1 MSRETGVPDEVAQG
15 TDGDGAVWRPALSGL
30 CGCLIGIGLA
40 RFAYTPLIPA
50 LIEAEWF
57 TASQVFYLGAA
68 NLAGYLAGALL
79 AAPMAAWRSPVAILR
94 IMMLIATVSFFA
106 SAFPLSFLWFFLW
119 RFLSG
124 YAGGALMVLAAS
136 TVLSA
141 VPRSR
146 RGLAGGV
153 IFTGVGLGIIASG
166 TLVPL
171 VLQAG
176 LVEIWFVLGLLALAL
191 TAFAWRGWPAGAAHP
206 PDAVAV
212 SQPASE
218 RGSSSPLRA
227 LYVSY
232 GLNAVGLVAHMV
244 FLVDFVA
251 RGRGAGLEIAS
262 WYWIIFGAGALI
274 GPALSGRLADR
285 IGFTWALRAMV
296 LLQALAVSLVVV
308 TDSSAWLVVS
318 SFVVGASVP
327 GLPPLVAGRVHE
339 LVPDRAD
346 LHRRAWG
353 IATTAWAIGQAVAG
367 YGFSFLFAQ
376 TGGSYVVLF
385 GVGAA
390 ALWLALVIEFAA
402 AMAVRPGRA

>member
-1 MSRETGVPDEVAQG
+1 MAEGVTQEK
-15 TDGDGAVWRPALSGL
+15 DGDRAVWRPALSGL

-57 TASQVFYLGAA
+57 TASQAFYLGAA

-79 AAPMAAWRSPVAILR
+79 AAPMAAWRSPVAMLR
-94 IMMLIATVSFFA
+94 IMMLIATASFFA
-106 SAFPLSFLWFFLW
+106 CAFPLSFLWFFLW

-136 TVLSA
+136 TVLSS

-171 VLQAG
+171 VLQMG
-176 LVEIWFVLGLLALAL
+176 LVEIWVALGLLALAL
-191 TAFAWRGWPAGAAHP
+191 TAFAWGGWPADAA
-206 PDAVAV
+206 V
-212 SQPASE
+212 PAATISRSALE
-218 RGSSSPLRA
+218 GGSSFPLRA

-251 RGRGAGLEIAS
+251 RGRGAGLETAS
-262 WYWIIFGAGALI
+262 WYWIFFGAGALI
-274 GPALSGRLADR
+274 GAALSGRVADR
-285 IGFTWALRAMV
+285 IGFPWALRAMV
-296 LLQALAVSLVVV
+296 LLQAVGVSLVVV
-308 TDSSAWLVVS
+308 TESSGWLIVS

-327 GLPPLVAGRVHE
+327 GVVPLVAGRVHE
-339 LVPDRAD
+339 LVPDRAE

-353 IATTAWAIGQAVAG
+353 IATTFFAIGQAVAG
-367 YGFSFLFAQ
+367 YGFSYLFAQ
-376 TGGSYVVLF
+376 TGGSYGALF
-385 GVGAA
+385 SVGAA
-390 ALWLALVIEFAA
+390 ALWLALLIEFAA
-402 AMAVRPGRA
+402 AKSARPGQR

>member
-1 MSRETGVPDEVAQG
+1 MADEVAQR

-30 CGCLIGIGLA
+30 CACLIGIGLA

-57 TASQVFYLGAA
+57 TASQAFYLGAA

-79 AAPMAAWRSPVAILR
+79 AAPMAAWRSPVAMLR

-106 SAFPLSFLWFFLW
+106 CAFPLSFLWSFLWFFLW

-176 LVEIWFVLGLLALAL
+176 LVEIWFTLGFLALAL
-191 TAFAWRGWPAGAAHP
+191 TVFAWRGVAGRRAQRSLPQRYRGLYSNAHP
-206 PDAVAV
+206 AFRCGRSMSATV
-212 SQPASE
+212 STP
-218 RGSSSPLRA
+218 
-227 LYVSY
+227 
-232 GLNAVGLVAHMV
+232 
-244 FLVDFVA
+244 
-251 RGRGAGLEIAS
+251 
-262 WYWIIFGAGALI
+262 
-274 GPALSGRLADR
+274 
-285 IGFTWALRAMV
+285 
-296 LLQALAVSLVVV
+296 
-308 TDSSAWLVVS
+308 SAWLRIWCS
-318 SFVVGASVP
+318 SSTSWRGDAARGWKLPVGIGSC
-327 GLPPLVAGRVHE
+327 LV
-339 LVPDRAD
+339 RA
-346 LHRRAWG
+346 R
-353 IATTAWAIGQAVAG
+353 
-367 YGFSFLFAQ
+367 
-376 TGGSYVVLF
+376 
-385 GVGAA
+385 
-390 ALWLALVIEFAA
+390 
-402 AMAVRPGRA
+402 

>member
-1 MSRETGVPDEVAQG
+1 MAEGVTQER
-15 TDGDGAVWRPALSGL
+15 DGAVWRPALSGL

-57 TASQVFYLGAA
+57 TASQAFYLGAA

-79 AAPMAAWRSPVAILR
+79 AAPMAAWRSPVAMLR
-94 IMMLIATVSFFA
+94 IMMLIATASFFA
-106 SAFPLSFLWFFLW
+106 CAFPLSFLWFFLW

-136 TVLSA
+136 TVMSS

-171 VLQAG
+171 VLQMG
-176 LVEIWFVLGLLALAL
+176 LVEIWVALGLLALAL
-191 TAFAWRGWPAGAAHP
+191 TVFAWGGWPEGAAT
-206 PDAVAV
+206 
-212 SQPASE
+212 PAATISRTALE
-218 RGSSSPLRA
+218 GGSSLPLRA

-251 RGRGAGLEIAS
+251 RGRGAGLETAS
-262 WYWIIFGAGALI
+262 WYWIVFGAGALI
-274 GPALSGRLADR
+274 GAALSGRLADR
-285 IGFTWALRAMV
+285 IGFPWALRTMV
-296 LLQALAVSLVVV
+296 LLQAVGVSLVVV
-308 TDSSAWLVVS
+308 TESSGWLLVS

-327 GLPPLVAGRVHE
+327 GVVPLVAGRVHE
-339 LVPDRAD
+339 LVPDRAE

-353 IATTAWAIGQAVAG
+353 IATTFFAIGQAVAG
-367 YGFSFLFAQ
+367 YGFSYLFAQ
-376 TGGSYVVLF
+376 TGGSYVALF

-402 AMAVRPGRA
+402 AKAARPERP

>member
-1 MSRETGVPDEVAQG
+1 MAEGVAQEK
-15 TDGDGAVWRPALSGL
+15 DGAVWRPALSGL

-50 LIEAEWF
+50 LIDAGWF
-57 TASQVFYLGAA
+57 TASHAFYLGAA

-79 AAPMAAWRSPVAILR
+79 AAPMAAWRSPVAMLR
-94 IMMLIATVSFFA
+94 IMMLIATASFFA
-106 SAFPLSFLWFFLW
+106 CAFPLSFLWFFLW

-124 YAGGALMVLAAS
+124 FAGGALMVLAAS
-136 TVLSA
+136 SVMSS

-176 LVEIWFVLGLLALAL
+176 LVEIWFALGLLATVL
-191 TAFAWRGWPAGAAHP
+191 TMFAWGGWPAGAAIP
-206 PDAVAV
+206 AEGTV
-212 SQPASE
+212 SPFGPKRGASI
-218 RGSSSPLRA
+218 PLRA

-251 RGRGAGLEIAS
+251 RGRGEGLEIAS
-262 WYWIIFGAGALI
+262 WYWVVFGAGALI
-274 GPALSGRLADR
+274 GAALSGRAADR
-285 IGFTWALRAMV
+285 IGFPWALRGMV
-296 LLQALAVSLVVV
+296 LLQAIGVSLVVV
-308 TDSSAWLVVS
+308 TEWSGWLVVS
-318 SFVVGASVP
+318 SFIVGASVP
-327 GLPPLVAGRVHE
+327 GVVPLVAGRVHE
-339 LVPDRAD
+339 LVPDRAE

-353 IATTAWAIGQAVAG
+353 IATTAFAIGQAVAG
-367 YGFSFLFAQ
+367 YGFSYLFAQ
-376 TGGSYVVLF
+376 TGGSYTALF

-390 ALWLALVIEFAA
+390 ALWLALVIEFTAA
-402 AMAVRPGRA
+402 KAARPGGS

>member
-1 MSRETGVPDEVAQG
+1 MADGVVPEKNG
-15 TDGDGAVWRPALSGL
+15 EGAVWRPALSGL

-50 LIEAEWF
+50 LIEAGWF
-57 TASQVFYLGAA
+57 TASQAFYLGAA

-94 IMMLIATVSFFA
+94 IMMLIATASFFA
-106 SAFPLSFLWFFLW
+106 CAFPLSFMWFFLW

-136 TVLSA
+136 TVLSS

-146 RGLAGGV
+146 RGFAGGV

-176 LVEIWFVLGLLALAL
+176 LVEIWFALGFLATVL
-191 TAFAWRGWPAGAAHP
+191 TVFAWGGWPAGTAATATATVISQSA
-206 PDAVAV
+206 PD
-212 SQPASE
+212 S
-218 RGSSSPLRA
+218 GSSFPLRA

-251 RGRGAGLEIAS
+251 RGRGAGLETAS
-262 WYWIIFGAGALI
+262 WYWIVFGAGALI
-274 GPALSGRLADR
+274 GAALSGRVADR
-285 IGFTWALRAMV
+285 IGFPWALRAMV
-296 LLQALAVSLVVV
+296 LLQAVGVSLVVM
-308 TDSSAWLVVS
+308 TESSVWLAVS

-327 GLPPLVAGRVHE
+327 GVVPLVAGRVHE

-346 LHRRAWG
+346 RQRRAWG
-353 IATTAWAIGQAVAG
+353 IATTFFAIGQAVAG
-367 YGFSFLFAQ
+367 YGFSYLFAQ
-376 TGGSYVVLF
+376 TGGSYAALF

-390 ALWLALVIEFAA
+390 ALWLALMIEFGAA
-402 AMAVRPGRA
+402 KGARPGRS

>member
-1 MSRETGVPDEVAQG
+1 MAEAVAPAE
-15 TDGDGAVWRPALSGL
+15 DGGGAVWRPALSGL

-50 LIEAEWF
+50 LIEAGWF
-57 TASQVFYLGAA
+57 TASQAFYLGAA

-79 AAPMAAWRSPVAILR
+79 AAPMAAWRSPVAVLR
-94 IMMLIATVSFFA
+94 IMMLIATASFFA
-106 SAFPLSFLWFFLW
+106 CAFPLSFLWFFLW

-136 TVLSA
+136 TVLSS

-176 LVEIWFVLGLLALAL
+176 LVEIWFALGLLALAL
-191 TAFAWRGWPAGAAHP
+191 TIFAWRGWPAGTANPVTAA
-206 PDAVAV
+206 A
-212 SQPASE
+212 ASRSDPE
-218 RGSSSPLRA
+218 PGSGFPLKA

-251 RGRGAGLEIAS
+251 RGRGEGLELAS
-262 WYWIIFGAGALI
+262 WYWIVFGAGALI
-274 GPALSGRLADR
+274 GAALSGRLADR
-285 IGFTWALRAMV
+285 IGFPWALRAMV

-327 GLPPLVAGRVHE
+327 GVVPLVAGRVHE

-353 IATTAWAIGQAVAG
+353 IATTAFAVGQALAG

-376 TGGSYVVLF
+376 TGESYVVLF
-385 GVGAA
+385 AVGAG
-390 ALWLALVIEFAA
+390 ALWLALIIEFASALA
-402 AMAVRPGRA
+402 ARPGRS

>member
-1 MSRETGVPDEVAQG
+1 MAKEVTQET
-15 TDGDGAVWRPALSGL
+15 DGAVWRPALSGL

-50 LIEAEWF
+50 LIDAGWF
-57 TASQVFYLGAA
+57 TASQAFYLGAA

-79 AAPMAAWRSPVAILR
+79 AAPMAAWRSPVVMLR
-94 IMMLIATVSFFA
+94 IMMLIATASFFA
-106 SAFPLSFLWFFLW
+106 CAFPLSFLWFFLW

-124 YAGGALMVLAAS
+124 FAGGALMVLAAS
-136 TVLSA
+136 TVLSS

-176 LVEIWFVLGLLALAL
+176 LVEIWFALGFLATAL
-191 TAFAWRGWPAGAAHP
+191 TVFAWGGWPAGAAT
-206 PDAVAV
+206 
-212 SQPASE
+212 PAATVTRPVFN
-218 RGSSSPLRA
+218 RGSSFPLRA

-251 RGRGAGLEIAS
+251 RGRGEGLETAS
-262 WYWIIFGAGALI
+262 WYWIVFGAGALI
-274 GPALSGRLADR
+274 GPALSGRAADR
-285 IGFTWALRAMV
+285 FGFPWALRGMV
-296 LLQALAVSLVVV
+296 LLQAIGVSLVVL
-308 TDSSAWLVVS
+308 TEWSGWLVVS
-318 SFVVGASVP
+318 SFIVGASVP
-327 GLPPLVAGRVHE
+327 GVVPLVAGRVHE
-339 LVPDRAD
+339 LVPDRAE

-353 IATTAWAIGQAVAG
+353 IATTFFAIGQAAAG
-367 YGFSFLFAQ
+367 YGFSYLFAQ
-376 TGGSYVVLF
+376 TGGSYAVLF

-390 ALWLALVIEFAA
+390 ALWLALVIEFTAA
-402 AMAVRPGRA
+402 KAARPGQP

>member
-1 MSRETGVPDEVAQG
+1 MADEVAQR

-30 CGCLIGIGLA
+30 CACLIGIGLA

-57 TASQVFYLGAA
+57 TASQAFYLGAA

-79 AAPMAAWRSPVAILR
+79 AAPMEAWRSPVAMLR

-106 SAFPLSFLWFFLW
+106 CAFPLSFLWFFLW

-176 LVEIWFVLGLLALAL
+176 LVEIWFTLGFLALAL
-191 TAFAWRGWPAGAAHP
+191 TVFAWRGWPAGAAI
-206 PDAVAV
+206 
-212 SQPASE
+212 PAATISRSVLE
-218 RGSSSPLRA
+218 RASGFPLRA

-251 RGRGAGLEIAS
+251 RGRGAGLETAS
-262 WYWIIFGAGALI
+262 WYWIVFGAGALI
-274 GPALSGRLADR
+274 GAALSGRLADR
-285 IGFTWALRAMV
+285 IGFPWALRATV
-296 LLQALAVSLVVV
+296 LLQALAVSLVAV
-308 TDSSAWLVVS
+308 TDSSGWLVVS

-327 GLPPLVAGRVHE
+327 GVVPLVAGRVHE
-339 LVPDRAD
+339 LVPDRAE
-346 LHRRAWG
+346 LHRKAWG
-353 IATTAWAIGQAVAG
+353 IATTAFAIGQAAAG
-367 YGFSFLFAQ
+367 YGFSYLFTQ
-376 TGGSYVVLF
+376 TGGSYVALF
-385 GVGAA
+385 AVGAA
-390 ALWLALVIEFAA
+390 ALWLALILEFAA
-402 AMAVRPGRA
+402 ALVARPGRS

>member
-1 MSRETGVPDEVAQG
+1 MGKGSGTAERIAQG
-15 TDGDGAVWRPALSGL
+15 TDGDGAVWRPAFSGL

-50 LIEAEWF
+50 LIEADWF

-79 AAPMAAWRSPVAILR
+79 AAPMAAWRSPVAMLR
-94 IMMLIATVSFFA
+94 IMMLVATASFFA
-106 SAFPLSFLWFFLW
+106 CAFPLSFLWFFLW

-136 TVLSA
+136 IVLSA

-176 LVEIWFVLGLLALAL
+176 LVEVWLALGLLALGL
-191 TAFAWRGWPAGAAHP
+191 TAFAWDGWPSSSAAP
-206 PDAVAV
+206 VAV
-212 SQPASE
+212 PLASVSE
-218 RGSSSPLRA
+218 PVSRFPLRA

-251 RGRGAGLEIAS
+251 RGRGAGLETAS
-262 WYWIIFGAGALI
+262 WYWIVFGVGALI
-274 GPALSGRLADR
+274 GAALSGRLADR
-285 IGFTWALRAMV
+285 IGFRWALRAMV
-296 LLQALAVSLVVV
+296 LVQAVGVSLVVA
-308 TDSSAWLVVS
+308 TDAAGWLVLS
-318 SFVVGASVP
+318 SFIIGASVP
-327 GLPPLVAGRVHE
+327 GVVPLVAGRVHD
-339 LVPDRAD
+339 LAPDRAD
-346 LHRRAWG
+346 LQRRAWG
-353 IATTAWAIGQAVAG
+353 IATTAFAIGQAVAG
-367 YGFSFLFAQ
+367 YGFSYLFAQ
-376 TGGSYVVLF
+376 TGGSHVALF

-390 ALWLALVIEFAA
+390 ALWLALVIEFTAA
-402 AMAVRPGRA
+402 KAVRPGQT

>member
-1 MSRETGVPDEVAQG
+1 MAEGVTQEK
-15 TDGDGAVWRPALSGL
+15 DGEGAVWRPALSGL

-57 TASQVFYLGAA
+57 TASQAFYLGAA

-79 AAPMAAWRSPVAILR
+79 AAPMAAWRSPVAMLR
-94 IMMLIATVSFFA
+94 IMMLIATASFFA
-106 SAFPLSFLWFFLW
+106 CAFPLSFLWFFLW

-136 TVLSA
+136 TVMSS

-171 VLQAG
+171 VLQMG
-176 LVEIWFVLGLLALAL
+176 LVEIWVALGLLALAL
-191 TAFAWRGWPAGAAHP
+191 TVFAWGGWPASTATPAATISRTAP
-206 PDAVAV
+206 GG
-212 SQPASE
+212 
-218 RGSSSPLRA
+218 GSSLSLRA

-251 RGRGAGLEIAS
+251 RGRGAGLETAS
-262 WYWIIFGAGALI
+262 WYWIVFGTGALI
-274 GPALSGRLADR
+274 GAAVSGRLADR
-285 IGFTWALRAMV
+285 IGFPWALRAMV
-296 LLQALAVSLVVV
+296 LLQAVGVSLVVL
-308 TDSSAWLVVS
+308 TESSGWLVVS

-327 GLPPLVAGRVHE
+327 GVVPLVAGRVHE
-339 LVPDRAD
+339 LVPDRAE

-353 IATTAWAIGQAVAG
+353 IATTFFAIGQAVAG
-367 YGFSFLFAQ
+367 YGFSYLFAQ
-376 TGGSYVVLF
+376 TGGSYAALF

-390 ALWLALVIEFAA
+390 ALWLALVIEFIAA
-402 AMAVRPGRA
+402 KAGRPERS

>member
-1 MSRETGVPDEVAQG
+1 MSRDTGMAEGVTQEK
-15 TDGDGAVWRPALSGL
+15 DGSVWRPALSGL
-30 CGCLIGIGLA
+30 CACLIGIGLA

-50 LIEAEWF
+50 LIDAGWF
-57 TASQVFYLGAA
+57 TASQAFYLGAA

-79 AAPMAAWRSPVAILR
+79 AAPMAAWRSPVAMLR

-106 SAFPLSFLWFFLW
+106 CAFPFPFLWFFLW

-136 TVLSA
+136 TVMSS

-176 LVEIWFVLGLLALAL
+176 LVEIWFALGFIAAAL
-191 TAFAWRGWPAGAAHP
+191 TVFAWNGWPVGTAIPAGGATP
-206 PDAVAV
+206 RSGP
-212 SQPASE
+212 E
-218 RGSSSPLRA
+218 RGPSLPLRA

-251 RGRGAGLEIAS
+251 RGRGAGLEAAS
-262 WYWIIFGAGALI
+262 WYWIVFGAGALI
-274 GPALSGRLADR
+274 GAALSGRVADR
-285 IGFTWALRAMV
+285 IGFPWALRAMV
-296 LLQALAVSLVVV
+296 LVQAMGVSLVVV
-308 TDSSAWLVVS
+308 TESSAWLVLS
-318 SFVVGASVP
+318 SFIVGASVP
-327 GLPPLVAGRVHE
+327 GVVPLVAGRVHE
-339 LVPDRAD
+339 LVPDRAE

-353 IATTAWAIGQAVAG
+353 IATTFFAIGQAVAG
-367 YGFSFLFAQ
+367 YGFSFLFDQ
-376 TGGSYVVLF
+376 TGGSYVALF

-390 ALWLALVIEFAA
+390 ALWLALVIEFTAA
-402 AMAVRPGRA
+402 KVARPGQP

>member
-1 MSRETGVPDEVAQG
+1 MDEGVAQEK
-15 TDGDGAVWRPALSGL
+15 DGEGAVWRPALSGL
-30 CGCLIGIGLA
+30 CACLIGIGLA

-50 LIEAEWF
+50 LIDAGWF
-57 TASQVFYLGAA
+57 TASHAFYLGAA

-79 AAPMAAWRSPVAILR
+79 AAPMAAWRSPVAMLR
-94 IMMLIATVSFFA
+94 VMMLIATVSFFA
-106 SAFPLSFLWFFLW
+106 CAFPLSFLWFFLW

-136 TVLSA
+136 TVMSS

-171 VLQAG
+171 VLQMG
-176 LVEIWFVLGLLALAL
+176 LVEIWVALGLLALAL
-191 TAFAWRGWPAGAAHP
+191 TAFAWRGWPA
-206 PDAVAV
+206 AVAP
-212 SQPASE
+212 PAATISRTALE
-218 RGSSSPLRA
+218 GGSSLPLRA

-251 RGRGAGLEIAS
+251 RGRGAGLETAS
-262 WYWIIFGAGALI
+262 WYWIVFGAGALI
-274 GPALSGRLADR
+274 GAALSGRVADR
-285 IGFTWALRAMV
+285 IGFPWALRAMV
-296 LLQALAVSLVVV
+296 LLQAIGVSLVVV
-308 TDSSAWLVVS
+308 TESSGWLVVS

-327 GLPPLVAGRVHE
+327 GVVPLVAGRVHE

-353 IATTAWAIGQAVAG
+353 IATTFFAIGQAVAG
-367 YGFSFLFAQ
+367 YGFSYLFAQ
-376 TGGSYVVLF
+376 TGGSYVALF

-390 ALWLALVIEFAA
+390 ALWLALVIEIGAA
-402 AMAVRPGRA
+402 KAARPGRSS

>member
-1 MSRETGVPDEVAQG
+1 MAEEVTREKG
-15 TDGDGAVWRPALSGL
+15 GAVWRPALSGL

-50 LIEAEWF
+50 LIEAGWF
-57 TASQVFYLGAA
+57 TASQAFYLGAA

-79 AAPMAAWRSPVAILR
+79 AAPMAAWRSPVAMLR
-94 IMMLIATVSFFA
+94 VMMLIAAASFFA
-106 SAFPLSFLWFFLW
+106 CAFPLSFLWFFLW
-119 RFLSG
+119 RLLSG
-124 YAGGALMVLAAS
+124 FAGGALMVLAAS
-136 TVLSA
+136 TVLSS

-176 LVEIWFVLGLLALAL
+176 LVEIWVALGLLALAL
-191 TAFAWRGWPAGAAHP
+191 TVFAWGGWPAGAA
-206 PDAVAV
+206 A
-212 SQPASE
+212 PAATLS
-218 RGSSSPLRA
+218 RSALDNGSGFPLRA

-251 RGRGAGLEIAS
+251 RGRGAGLETAS
-262 WYWIIFGAGALI
+262 WYWIVFGAGALI
-274 GPALSGRLADR
+274 GAALSGRVADR
-285 IGFTWALRAMV
+285 IGFPWALRAMV
-296 LLQALAVSLVVV
+296 LLQALGVSLVVV
-308 TDSSAWLVVS
+308 TESSGWLVVS

-327 GLPPLVAGRVHE
+327 GVVPLVAGRVHE

-346 LHRRAWG
+346 LQRRAWG
-353 IATTAWAIGQAVAG
+353 IATTFFAIGQAVAG
-367 YGFSFLFAQ
+367 YGFSYLFAQ
-376 TGGSYVVLF
+376 TGGSYIALF

-390 ALWLALVIEFAA
+390 ALWLALVLEIVA
-402 AMAVRPGRA
+402 AMAVRPGRV